1 MMGPPSGCR
10 LAVLLSPRARAD
22 ALVGWQGP
30 ALKVRVT
37 APPAG
42 GAANTALIKFLAG
55 QLGLSAGRLSLAAGP
70 GNRRKVVVVQGLT
83 EAETRRRLEER
94 LPESGGSGHDCK
106 DVSL

>member
-1 MMGPPSGCR
+1 MTGPPPGCR
-10 LAVLLSPRARAD
+10 LAVLLSPRARTD

-42 GAANTALIKFLAG
+42 GAANAALIKFLAG
-55 QLGLSAGRLSLAAGP
+55 QLGLGAGRLSLAAGP
-70 GNRRKVVVVQGLT
+70 GSRRKVVLVQGLT

-94 LPESGGSGHDCK
+94 LPEAGGPGPDSK
-106 DVSL
+106 EVSR